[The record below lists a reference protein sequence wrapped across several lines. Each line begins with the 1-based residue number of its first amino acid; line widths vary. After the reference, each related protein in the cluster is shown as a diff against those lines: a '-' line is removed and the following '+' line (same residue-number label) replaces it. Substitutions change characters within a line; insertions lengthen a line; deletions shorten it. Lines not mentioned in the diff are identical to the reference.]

1 MMTLNTNNLTIPMV
15 EENEGKY
22 SKSWDIFSKL
32 LKDRIIMLNE
42 EVNNVTSSLITAE
55 LLYLNSLDP
64 KAPIEFYINSPGG
77 NVSDG
82 LAIYEVMR
90 RISAPV
96 YTICTGMAASMGAF
110 LLAMGEH
117 GHRYC
122 GKYSEVMIHQ
132 VIGGF
137 KGQSTDIN
145 IHAKHIENMKIKLT
159 LLLSESTNGIT
170 NAETMWNLCERDNFL
185 TPEEA
190 KNIGL
195 IDEII

>member
-1 MMTLNTNNLTIPMV
+1 MALNTNNLTIPMV

-145 IHAKHIENMKIKLT
+145 IHAKHIENIKIKLT

>member
-1 MMTLNTNNLTIPMV
+1 MALNTNNLTIPMV

-22 SKSWDIFSKL
+22 SKSLDIFSKL

-55 LLYLNSLDP
+55 LLYLNSLDS

>member
-1 MMTLNTNNLTIPMV
+1 MALNTNNLTIPMV

-22 SKSWDIFSKL
+22 SKSLDIFSKL

>member
-1 MMTLNTNNLTIPMV
+1 MALNTNNLTIPMV
-15 EENEGKY
+15 EENAGKY

-145 IHAKHIENMKIKLT
+145 IHAKHIENIKIKLT

>member
-1 MMTLNTNNLTIPMV
+1 MALNTNNLTIPMV

>member
-1 MMTLNTNNLTIPMV
+1 MALNTNNLTIPMV

-170 NAETMWNLCERDNFL
+170 KAETMWNLCERDNFL

>member
-1 MMTLNTNNLTIPMV
+1 
-15 EENEGKY
+15 
-22 SKSWDIFSKL
+22 
-32 LKDRIIMLNE
+32 MLNE